1 MFTLRLKSKRGLRKH
16 IDNKHPWYYYFDEQ
30 PEVKREE
37 IELNQPVVSKKAST
51 SSKPYYSIENRIG
64 FDYFLWLCST
74 CGGGKSYREAKQIA
88 KRSMKFLMDSTGE
101 NDSDNPLSNQLI
113 DCCLGS
119 PAIILRFLNVLE
131 REWKISSSASLN
143 YVKSMAD
150 LMDYRKANGV
160 CDINLRCFAMT
171 EVYLRRAKENLR
183 KRKQID
189 STRNFDLE
197 TLIGRDSWATLE
209 EMEEVIP
216 FHIRKFK
223 EIVQKCKDQS
233 PLPCKQ
239 ELTICTRFIATFLF
253 LRVKCSRPI
262 TFQFLTLEMIKKSR
276 NNDGFIDQTEFKTA
290 SKYLFDTLIISKDVF
305 VILDAYVDFVR
316 PMLKP
321 SCDYLLVSTTGNQ
334 YQSLTNAMTILVYQA
349 IRKYIHPTRYRQI
362 VETSSGDRLS
372 REEQEVILE
381 DQKHSSKV
389 AKVYYK
395 KKQSRNIAL
404 QGKMWMEKMLGSA
417 RSIQQKKI
425 TNVFEGLTTLCSS
438 QRTQLGST
446 TSTNLVRPHQLQ

>member
-1 MFTLRLKSKRGLRKH
+1 MARKRTLFVDWHSVNGSAGGKRKLELRENDKGKYTCPAKLCLHSDFKSKRGLRKH

-51 SSKPYYSIENRIG
+51 SSKPYYSIENGIG

-262 TFQFLTLEMIKKSR
+262 TFQFVTLEMIKKSR

-334 YQSLTNAMTILVYQA
+334 YQSLTNAMTI
-349 IRKYIHPTRYRQI
+349 
-362 VETSSGDRLS
+362 
-372 REEQEVILE
+372 
-381 DQKHSSKV
+381 
-389 AKVYYK
+389 
-395 KKQSRNIAL
+395 
-404 QGKMWMEKMLGSA
+404 
-417 RSIQQKKI
+417 
-425 TNVFEGLTTLCSS
+425 
-438 QRTQLGST
+438 
-446 TSTNLVRPHQLQ
+446 